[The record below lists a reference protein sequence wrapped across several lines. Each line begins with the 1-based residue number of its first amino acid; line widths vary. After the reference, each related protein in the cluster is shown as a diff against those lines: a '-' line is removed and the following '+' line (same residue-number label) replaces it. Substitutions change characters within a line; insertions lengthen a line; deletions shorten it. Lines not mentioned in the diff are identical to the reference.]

1 MIGITLAIISV
12 AITAWNE
19 YKYGEINFMHGGEI
33 MTKIG
38 AKAATISG
46 HP

>member
-1 MIGITLAIISV
+1 
-12 AITAWNE
+12 
-19 YKYGEINFMHGGEI
+19 MHGGEI